1 MLKYIYRNFIY
12 RKNRLI
18 VMLLGVAILA
28 SGLSY
33 LVGIS
38 HDSKITVQ
46 EELEKRWKSSYDI
59 LVLPKDKSF
68 PLENLNIMES
78 NQISNFSGGISI
90 KDWEEIKKIEEVEV
104 AAPVSIIGWK
114 PIMLSF
120 PSFDFKDPG
129 IYRVILKTKTTDGLK
144 NYSSSFVY
152 YLMWPSS
159 LETVKRL
166 YPLLP
171 DELDKFKEKYGIN
184 FPLKSVLK
192 AYDISF
198 PNVDFYK
205 QVFLI
210 GAIAPEEE
218 AKLVGLDKSV
228 IKGRYFS
235 AGDVPEIKETQS
247 GIREVKVP
255 VLVMNWPFADIFFE
269 QQIEKLR
276 ISKIDDT
283 ELLDILEEKGGKKYL
298 DKIPAEKTVFD
309 IKLNPEEIHEML
321 KKQLLEG
328 TMGKELV
335 ATGNFYFL
343 PTKVDYSQIES
354 PYKDRWPIA
363 LDAKPEKIKINEK
376 DEWINLYLSGVPS
389 FRPLEKVEGKVVYLK
404 PIGFYDVQKLKIS
417 KDPLSEQ
424 PMEQY
429 RPAQAQVVLDEN
441 KVPKNPVV
449 TLKPTGSPLE
459 IITSPPTILTT
470 IKSAEAIRGDK
481 PISAIRV
488 KIKGAEHLS
497 SEAQKKAEE
506 IASKITSLTGHK
518 AYVTLGS
525 SPRNILVHA
534 KGIGYLQELWIQ
546 LGAAMTI
553 VRETTVAFWVFILVL
568 VIEAVLFMLAT
579 SIVSILSRMEEFAI
593 LSAVGWRNSHIRG
606 LIVKEGVFIGTIV
619 GIIAS
624 ILTII
629 GGDILNKPVEIS
641 RLLSIFFISLFA
653 YVSGTGLSAFIQKE
667 ENLTSI
673 LKSGEVQKQRVS
685 RYSQNPIFNLILSNV
700 FNRPWRAL
708 LSISSASV
716 PVFLLSILFYIKVH
730 LNSMLN
736 LTLLG
741 EYISLKIEPQHYL
754 IGIVSAILA
763 FVTISDLISLNI
775 LDRKFELSLLLALG
789 WRKSWVRNLVI
800 AEGAIYGFIAGVLG
814 LIGANGLLL
823 LTYKGANLDVKLAF
837 LVIIISTVIGGLSA
851 LVPFEIKIKQ
861 RRIIL
866 K

>member
-1 MLKYIYRNFIY
+1 MII
-12 RKNRLI
+12 
-18 VMLLGVAILA
+18 MLLGAAILA
-28 SGLSY
+28 SGFSY

-90 KDWEEIKKIEEVEV
+90 KDWEEIKKIEGVEV

-120 PSFDFKDPG
+120 TSFDFKDPG
-129 IYRVILKTKTTDGLK
+129 IYRVILKTKTTDELK

-152 YLMWPSS
+152 YLFKPYS
-159 LETVKRL
+159 LETIKRL

-171 DELDKFKEKYGIN
+171 EEFDKLKEKYGI
-184 FPLKSVLK
+184 
-192 AYDISF
+192 SF
-198 PNVDFYK
+198 PIKSIFEANGIPFPDVDFYR
-205 QVFLI
+205 QAVLI
-210 GAIAPEEE
+210 GAIDPEEE
-218 AKLVGLDKSV
+218 ARLVGLDKSV

-235 AGDVPEIKETQS
+235 EGDIPKIEETQN
-247 GIREVKVP
+247 GIQEVKVP
-255 VLVMNWPFADIFFE
+255 VLIMNWPFAEISFE
-269 QQIEKLR
+269 QQIEKL
-276 ISKIDDT
+276 KIPKIEDT
-283 ELLDILEEKGGKKYL
+283 ELLDILKENGGKKYL
-298 DKIPAEKTVFD
+298 DKIPSEKTVFD

-321 KKQLLEG
+321 KEQLREG
-328 TMGKELV
+328 TMGQELIT
-335 ATGNFYFL
+335 AGNYYFL
-343 PTKVDYSQIES
+343 PTSVDYSQIES

-363 LDAKPEKIKINEK
+363 LEAKPEEVKIDEK
-376 DEWINLYLSGVPS
+376 DEWVNLYLSGVPS
-389 FRPLEKVEGKVVYLK
+389 FRPLKIVSGKGVYLK

-417 KDPLSEQ
+417 KDPLSEL

-429 RPAQAQVVLDEN
+429 RPAQAQVVLDDN
-441 KVPKNPVV
+441 KAPKNPVV

-470 IKSAEAIRGDK
+470 IESAEAIIGDK
-481 PISAIRV
+481 PISAIRI

-497 SEAQKKAEE
+497 LEAQKKAEE
-506 IASKITSLTGHK
+506 VAREITFRTGHK
-518 AYVTLGS
+518 AYITLGS
-525 SPRNILVHA
+525 SPRNILIHA
-534 KGIGYLQELWIQ
+534 RDIGYLQELWIQ
-546 LGAAMTI
+546 LGAAITI
-553 VRETTVAFWVFILVL
+553 VRETTVAFWVFILIL
-568 VIEAVLFMLAT
+568 VIEALLFVLAT

-593 LSAVGWRNSHIRG
+593 LSAVGWRNSHIRV

-641 RLLSIFFISLFA
+641 RLLSVFFISLFA
-653 YVSGTGLSAFIQKE
+653 YVSGTGLSALIQKE
-667 ENLTSI
+667 ENLNLI

-700 FNRPWRAL
+700 LNRPWRAL

-730 LNSMLN
+730 FESVLN

-754 IGIVSAILA
+754 IGIISAILA

-789 WRKSWVRNLVI
+789 WRKSWVRNLVM
-800 AEGAIYGFIAGVLG
+800 AEGAIYGFIAGGLG

-823 LTYKGANLDVKLAF
+823 LIYKGVNLDVKLTF
-837 LVIIISTVIGGLSA
+837 LTIAISTVIGAVSA
-851 LVPFEIKIKQ
+851 MIPFEIKIKQ
-861 RRIIL
+861 GRIAL

>member
-1 MLKYIYRNFIY
+1 M
-12 RKNRLI
+12 I
-18 VMLLGVAILA
+18 VMLLGAAILA

-38 HDSKITVQ
+38 HDSRITVQ

-90 KDWEEIKKIEEVEV
+90 KDWEEIKKIEGIEV

-114 PIMLSF
+114 PIWLSF
-120 PSFDFKDPG
+120 TSFDFEDPG

-144 NYSSSFVY
+144 NYRSTFVY
-152 YLMWPSS
+152 YLMQPSS
-159 LETVKRL
+159 LETVKSL

-210 GAIAPEEE
+210 GAIDPEEE

-235 AGDVPEIKETQS
+235 SGDVPKIKETQS
-247 GIREVKVP
+247 GIKEVKVP
-255 VLVMNWPFADIFFE
+255 VLVMNWPFTDIFFE
-269 QQIEKLR
+269 QQIEKLK
-276 ISKIDDT
+276 IPKIDDT
-283 ELLDILEEKGGKKYL
+283 ELLDILKENGGKKYL
-298 DKIPAEKTVFD
+298 DKIPSEKTVFN

-321 KKQLLEG
+321 KEQLLQG
-328 TMGKELV
+328 TQGQELV
-335 ATGNFYFL
+335 PAGNYYFL
-343 PTKVDYSQIES
+343 PTRVTYSQIES

-363 LDAKPEKIKINEK
+363 LEAKPEEVKIDEK
-376 DEWINLYLSGVPS
+376 DEWVNLYLSGVPS
-389 FRPLEKVEGKVVYLK
+389 FRPLKVVSGKEVYLK

-417 KDPLSEQ
+417 KDPLSEL

-429 RPAQAQVVLDEN
+429 RPAQAQVVLDDN
-441 KVPKNPVV
+441 KAPKNPVV

-470 IKSAEAIRGDK
+470 IESAEAIIGDK
-481 PISAIRV
+481 PISAIRI

-497 SEAQKKAEE
+497 LEAQKKAEE
-506 IASKITSLTGHK
+506 IAREITFRTGHK
-518 AYVTLGS
+518 AYITLGS
-525 SPRNILVHA
+525 SPRNILIHA
-534 KGIGYLQELWIQ
+534 RDIGYLQELWIQ

-553 VRETTVAFWVFILVL
+553 VRESTVAFWVFILIL
-568 VIEAVLFMLAT
+568 VIEALLFVLAT

-606 LIVKEGVFIGTIV
+606 LIVKEGIFIGTIV

-730 LNSMLN
+730 FESVLN

-754 IGIVSAILA
+754 IGIISAILA

-800 AEGAIYGFIAGVLG
+800 AEGAIYGFIAGMLG

-823 LTYKGANLDVKLAF
+823 LIYKGVNLDVKLAF

-861 RRIIL
+861 GRIVL
-866 K
+866 N